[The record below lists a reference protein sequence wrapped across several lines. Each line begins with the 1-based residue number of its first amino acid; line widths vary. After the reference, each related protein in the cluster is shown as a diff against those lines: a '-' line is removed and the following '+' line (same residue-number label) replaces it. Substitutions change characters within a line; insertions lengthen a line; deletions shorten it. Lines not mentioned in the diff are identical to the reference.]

1 MTYTEL
7 AEELNRILESRRAI
21 STSGSGMIPKRGQE
35 EEHERLTK
43 EAEKIRRKMRLIRCG
58 TEQQE

>member
-7 AEELNRILESRRAI
+7 ANNLNRVLEERRKISSSR
-21 STSGSGMIPKRGQE
+21 SGMLPARGHE

-43 EAEKIRRKMRLIRCG
+43 EAEEIRKQLRRKRYG
-58 TEQQE
+58 TDE

>member
-7 AEELNRILESRRAI
+7 ADRLNRILEERRRI
-21 STSGSGMIPKRGQE
+21 STSRSGMIPARGHE

-43 EAEKIRRKMRLIRCG
+43 QAEEIRKEMRRIRYG
-58 TEQQE
+58 TTE

>member
-7 AEELNRILESRRAI
+7 ADSLNRILEERRKISSSR
-21 STSGSGMIPKRGQE
+21 SGMLPARGHE

-43 EAEKIRRKMRLIRCG
+43 EAEEIRKQLRRKRYG
-58 TEQQE
+58 TDE

>member
-7 AEELNRILESRRAI
+7 ADNLNRILEERRKISSSR
-21 STSGSGMIPKRGQE
+21 SGMLPARGHE

-43 EAEKIRRKMRLIRCG
+43 EAEEIRKQMRRVRYG
-58 TEQQE
+58 TDE

>member
-7 AEELNRILESRRAI
+7 ADSLNRVLEERRKISSSR
-21 STSGSGMIPKRGQE
+21 SGMLPARGHE

-43 EAEKIRRKMRLIRCG
+43 EAEEIRKQLRRKRYG
-58 TEQQE
+58 TDE

>member
-7 AEELNRILESRRAI
+7 ADNLNRVLEERRKISSSR
-21 STSGSGMIPKRGQE
+21 SGMLPARGHE

-43 EAEKIRRKMRLIRCG
+43 EAEEIRKQLRRKRYG
-58 TEQQE
+58 SDE